1 VICIPPRKLL
11 LTSVFAP
18 YGVSDGYAEPLG
30 MQMEL
35 MNNQI
40 TRQQGVHSPR
50 HNFWSFA
57 LYFLAENISAPA
69 TALDFPSWRTFVR
82 ELRQG
87 GYTDVGISFIHCNV
101 MKARRMALHI
111 RRHHPDIR
119 IILGGYG
126 TALPDLDTVVPHDAV
141 CHGEGIRWLRAYL
154 GEPVDRPIR
163 HPVMGGVAC
172 KHIYG
177 YRDAIDDSAV
187 VFPGLG
193 CKNGCFFCATSAK
206 FNHEYI
212 PFLRTGRDMFALCRR
227 AEDTLGVN
235 QFAVIDENFLKEP
248 RRARELLRLMEAH
261 GKAYNFAMFSS
272 AEAIRSVGVDFLV
285 RLGVVFVWVGV
296 ESRRLLFEKMQAVDP
311 ATLIRALQA
320 RGISV
325 ISSSI
330 LFLEH
335 HDRAELEADIDWAV
349 GLEADMHQ
357 FMQLTPLPG
366 TPLYA
371 TYRAE
376 GRLLPDFPYAR
387 MSGQDSLCFHHPH
400 FASDAAR
407 ELTRL
412 AFRRQYESNGPG
424 VLNMARTTLRGLQ
437 RARADLER
445 RRAAGEQWNPETL
458 RYEARGRAV
467 DDPFFRLR
475 IERLARRTREF
486 EPMLPTARR
495 FAPNRRVRAQA
506 AAVEEAYRRQWG
518 PPAFGTRLK
527 SAYLS
532 AAAGVEW
539 LRHQAARLLGREC
552 LIRQP
557 PTRRIAYRH
566 NGTTVP
572 VQEEIPYEQHT
583 PHPPAARRPAGG
595 GRPRHVERVPLDAGR
610 EDPAAR
616 RVSRRA

>member
-18 YGVSDGYAEPLG
+18 YGVADGYAESLG

-57 LYFLAENISAPA
+57 LYFLAENIDAPA
-69 TALDFPSWRTFVR
+69 TVLDFPTWRAFVR
-82 ELRQG
+82 ELQRG
-87 GYTDVGISFIHCNV
+87 GYTDVGISFIHCNA
-101 MKARRMALHI
+101 MKARRMALYI
-111 RRHHPDIR
+111 RRHFPDIR

-126 TALPDLDTVVPHDAV
+126 TALPELDRVVPHDAV

-177 YRDAIDDSAV
+177 YRDTIDDSAV

-206 FNHEYI
+206 FNREYI
-212 PFLRTGRDMFALCRR
+212 PYLRTGQDMFDLCRR
-227 AEDTLGVN
+227 AEDVLGVR

-248 RRARELLRLMEAH
+248 DRARALLRLMEAH

-272 AEAIRSVGVDFLV
+272 AEAIRAVGVDFLV

-296 ESRRLLFEKMQAVDP
+296 ESRRTLFEKMQAVDP
-311 ATLIRALQA
+311 AALIRALQA
-320 RGISV
+320 VGISV

-349 GLEADMHQ
+349 RLEADMHQ

-366 TPLYA
+366 PPLYE
-371 TYRAE
+371 TYRAA
-376 GRLLPDFPYAR
+376 GRLLPSVPCTR
-387 MSGQDSLCFHHPH
+387 MSGQDVLCFRHPH
-400 FASDAAR
+400 FDSGAAR
-407 ELTRL
+407 ELTRR
-412 AFRRQYESNGPG
+412 AFRRQYETNGPG

-437 RARADLER
+437 RAREDLER
-445 RRAAGEQWNPETL
+445 RRASGEQWNPDTL
-458 RYEARGRAV
+458 RYETAERPA
-467 DDPFFRLR
+467 DDAFFCLR
-475 IERLARRTREF
+475 IESLARRAREF
-486 EPMLPTARR
+486 APMLPTARH

-506 AAVEEAYRRQWG
+506 ADVAAAYRRVLG
-518 PPAFGTRLK
+518 APAFSTRLK

-539 LRHQAARLLGREC
+539 LRHRAARVMGREC

-557 PTRRIAYRH
+557 PTRRIVYRQ

-572 VQEEIPYEQHT
+572 AQEETQYEHST
-583 PHPPAARRPAGG
+583 TRPPGRRPAGG
-595 GRPRHVERVPLDAGR
+595 GCPRQRERLPLDLGR
-610 EDPAAR
+610 EDAAAR
-616 RVSRRA
+616 SVSRRA